1 MNFLIKN
8 KDLQCI
14 NQSKTSDFPKYTSQ
28 LINWANQNAQGTR
41 PKTVGQLSDLF
52 PEYLVNAKD
61 VSLAEWEEWY
71 LQRYPEAIEKAS
83 AKIYE
88 QIENLK
94 KAILDI
100 DEELVRR
107 WVEDLVISKTYN
119 GLYVQKAILAKVAEI
134 KGTNYRLADK
144 NEEAAGIDGFVG
156 TTAYSIKP
164 ESYKTMK
171 RLSETISVK
180 MIYYTKKKTGL
191 NVDVEE

>member
-1 MNFLIKN
+1 MF
-8 KDLQCI
+8 
-14 NQSKTSDFPKYTSQ
+14 
-28 LINWANQNAQGTR
+28 
-41 PKTVGQLSDLF
+41 
-52 PEYLVNAKD
+52 
-61 VSLAEWEEWY
+61 
-71 LQRYPEAIEKAS
+71 
-83 AKIYE
+83 
-88 QIENLK
+88 
-94 KAILDI
+94 I
-100 DEELVRR
+100 DEELVRQ

-156 TTAYSIKP
+156 KTAYSVKP

-171 RLSETISVK
+171 RLSEIISVK